1 MHRYPNNIYKEKRVH
16 MCKNLAKYDFSD
28 NYCIVMYFYVSYC

>member
-1 MHRYPNNIYKEKRVH
+1 MHIYPNNIYKEKRVH
-16 MCKNLAKYDFSD
+16 MCKYLAKSDFSD